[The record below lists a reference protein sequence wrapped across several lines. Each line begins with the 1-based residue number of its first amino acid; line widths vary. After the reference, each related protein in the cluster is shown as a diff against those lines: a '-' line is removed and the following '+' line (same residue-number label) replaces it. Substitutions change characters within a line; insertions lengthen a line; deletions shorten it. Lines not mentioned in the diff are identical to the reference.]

1 MYDVR
6 AISNNTHRFKSFLTQ
21 VVRITL
27 FSTIPLRAAKVRL
40 RDIGIIKNNG
50 VVAGLFLRQPLV
62 SVNELKSTVF
72 C

>member
-6 AISNNTHRFKSFLTQ
+6 AISNNTHRFKNFLTQ

-50 VVAGLFLRQPLV
+50 VVAGLFLRQLP
-62 SVNELKSTVF
+62 
-72 C
+72 CIG